1 MTNSEQFYIEIK
13 EKEKRYELFNIP
25 LSDLLYS
32 NVTRTFPEI
41 RRLSEFKKKELYMR
55 AFFRT
60 GELADFML
68 LRVYDGEDDR
78 NIDTAIL
85 NVPARNDLLAQGFA
99 LADGRLLPERYLTLA
114 YDSFEQAKRKLWEAF
129 PEIADFSGN
138 SILRMNECTFNR
150 MCKFAENVFDIV
162 E

>member
-1 MTNSEQFYIEIK
+1 
-13 EKEKRYELFNIP
+13 
-25 LSDLLYS
+25 
-32 NVTRTFPEI
+32 
-41 RRLSEFKKKELYMR
+41 MR

-85 NVPARNDLLAQGFA
+85 NVPARTDLLAQGFA

-114 YDSFEQAKRKLWEAF
+114 TIALSRLSANYGKLSLKLQIF
-129 PEIADFSGN
+129 RVIPFS
-138 SILRMNECTFNR
+138 
-150 MCKFAENVFDIV
+150 A
-162 E
+162 

>member
-1 MTNSEQFYIEIK
+1 MAKYQFFSIPASNRQQYTFIDMASPTFLP
-13 EKEKRYELFNIP
+13 EKE
-25 LSDLLYS
+25 
-32 NVTRTFPEI
+32 
-41 RRLSEFKKKELYMR
+41 
-55 AFFRT
+55 A
-60 GELADFML
+60 
-68 LRVYDGEDDR
+68 
-78 NIDTAIL
+78 
-85 NVPARNDLLAQGFA
+85 LLAQGFA